1 MQFGH
6 KNCKQ
11 VTEQKFHI
19 FLKVLMVCGGVS
31 LKMQNSMYNC
41 FESSWFPSVSMMKL
55 KVNRRAVS
63 VVDLNTSQIRSNLI
77 EIASQKQQQPQHYF
91 LLVSTP

>member
-11 VTEQKFHI
+11 VTEQKFRI

-77 EIASQKQQQPQHYF
+77 EIASQKQQQSHHCF